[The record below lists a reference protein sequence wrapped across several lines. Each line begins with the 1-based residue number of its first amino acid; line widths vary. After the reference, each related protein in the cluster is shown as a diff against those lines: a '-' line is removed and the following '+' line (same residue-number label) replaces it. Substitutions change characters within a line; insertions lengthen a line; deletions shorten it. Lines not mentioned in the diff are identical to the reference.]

1 VAAARLDGDGDED
14 LAVANKGSNNLP

>member
-1 VAAARLDGDGDED
+1 VAAAHLDGDGDED